1 MRAINLGILLG
12 AGIAVVA
19 AGACTSG
26 GDSDPASNGSGGGS
40 ATGGGDGT
48 GATNTGT
55 GSTGTGTGGNGTAGG
70 GSGDPDAVA
79 CPDAADALLL
89 DFALGMGGGSATP
102 SFGDFDAKFSGTTY
116 SYPVALTSDVSGENW
131 HISGDVADYS
141 GFGLAF
147 ADCYKVDA
155 SAFKGI
161 KLTISGDTG
170 GKPITLNV
178 GTAADQIT
186 SAWMQANGDP
196 DAAPNF
202 GRCTPADNQYDGTC
216 GSPTYQITVSGTPTT
231 VQIPW
236 AELTGGS
243 PDDSV
248 DPSEIT
254 FIAWNFTPPDGVG
267 TASVVS
273 YPVDVV
279 VDDIGFME

>member
-1 MRAINLGILLG
+1 MG

-26 GDSDPASNGSGGGS
+26 GDSDPASNASGGGS
-40 ATGGGDGT
+40 STGGGNGT
-48 GATNTGT
+48 GSTGTGT
-55 GSTGTGTGGNGTAGG
+55 GSTGTGTGGDGTAGG

-79 CPDAADALLL
+79 CPDATDALLL

-102 SFGDFDAKFSGTTY
+102 SFGDFDAKFSGTSYTY
-116 SYPVALTSDVSGENW
+116 PPGLTADASGGNL
-131 HISGDVADYS
+131 HISGDLDDYG

-178 GTAADQIT
+178 GTAENEIT
-186 SAWMQANGDP
+186 SAWKKANGDAE
-196 DAAPNF
+196 AAPNF
-202 GRCTPADNQYDGTC
+202 GRCTPVDNQYDGTC
-216 GSPTYQITVSGTPTT
+216 ASPTKQIEVTDTPTT
-231 VQIPW
+231 VEIPW
-236 AELTGGS
+236 ADLTGGA
-243 PDDSV
+243 PAETV
-248 DPSEIT
+248 NPSEIT
-254 FIAWNFTPPDGVG
+254 FISWNFTPPDGAG

-279 VDDIGFME
+279 IDDIGFME